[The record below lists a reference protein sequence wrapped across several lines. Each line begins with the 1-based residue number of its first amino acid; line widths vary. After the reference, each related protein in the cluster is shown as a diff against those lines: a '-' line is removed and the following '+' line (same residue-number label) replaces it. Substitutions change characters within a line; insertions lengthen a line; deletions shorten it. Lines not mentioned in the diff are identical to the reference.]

1 MDDDPKRNRQYKSS
15 KTRKLRRNSRRVNP
29 SNEISSQ
36 LPHRS
41 EIHSEQTTNNIDH
54 DFLNIIIDD
63 FTSDI
68 DDTRVPSA
76 SSILSTKNYNSKH
89 DLTTSRRKSIG
100 ELRRDQLTKH
110 VKNLYQDRFEFDQN
124 SNMNYIHDNLTDTDK
139 RKQYSTALW

>member
-15 KTRKLRRNSRRVNP
+15 KTRKLRRNSRRVNK

-54 DFLNIIIDD
+54 DFLNFIIDD

-68 DDTRVPSA
+68 DDTRVPST
-76 SSILSTKNYNSKH
+76 SSILSTKNYNTKH
-89 DLTTSRRKSIG
+89 DVTIRRKSVG

-124 SNMNYIHDNLTDTDK
+124 SNMNYIHDNLTNTNK
-139 RKQYSTALW
+139 REQYSTALW